1 MKIEYSP
8 QYYDRLS
15 NGSSRSAA
23 AVVPFVMEYIAP
35 KSVVDLGCGT
45 GVWLAEFKRQGV
57 HDILGV
63 DGSHITASQLAI
75 HTDSF
80 LAADLGQPLRLPR
93 QFDLA
98 MSLEVAEHLERATAE
113 QLIDNLARLA
123 SVVLF
128 SAAIPDQGGEH
139 HVNEQWPTY
148 WAERFHARD
157 YAALDPFRRFL
168 WERPDVEWWYA
179 QNMMLLIRKDELWRF
194 PNLTNWVGPGFTTYV
209 HPRNYV
215 RQTWQNR
222 ALHVAVDLAAATCDG
237 DVIVLVDEDQF
248 GQVYLPRRVVRPFI
262 ERDGGYFGPPSDD
275 THAIKE
281 IVRMQREGAG
291 YLAFGWPAFWWLKHY
306 KEFSVYLA
314 QNHTMLLKNDHVVLY
329 RLTP

>member
-1 MKIEYSP
+1 MKFDYSP

-23 AVVPFVMEYIAP
+23 AVVPVIMEYISP

-57 HDILGV
+57 RDILGV

-75 HTDSF
+75 HTDNF
-80 LAADLGQPLRLPR
+80 LAADLSQPLRLQG

-98 MSLEVAEHLERATAE
+98 MSLEVAEHLEPAAAE

-128 SAAIPDQGGEH
+128 SAAIPNQGGEN

-148 WAERFHARD
+148 WAERFQARD

-168 WERPDVEWWYA
+168 WERTDVEWWYA
-179 QNMMLLIRKDELWRF
+179 QNMMLFIRKDELWRF
-194 PNLTNWVGPGFTTYV
+194 LNLTDWVGPGFTTYV
-209 HPRNYV
+209 HPRNYD

-222 ALHVAVDLAAATCDG
+222 ALHVAVDLAAATRDG

-248 GQVYLPRRVVRPFI
+248 GHVYLPGAFVRPFI
-262 ERDGGYFGPPSDD
+262 KHNGGYFGPPSDD

-281 IVRMQREGAG
+281 IVRMQREGTDISPSAG
-291 YLAFGWPAFWWLKHY
+291 RLSGGSSITKNSATIWP
-306 KEFSVYLA
+306 
-314 QNHTMLLKNDHVVLY
+314 
-329 RLTP
+329 RIIPCC